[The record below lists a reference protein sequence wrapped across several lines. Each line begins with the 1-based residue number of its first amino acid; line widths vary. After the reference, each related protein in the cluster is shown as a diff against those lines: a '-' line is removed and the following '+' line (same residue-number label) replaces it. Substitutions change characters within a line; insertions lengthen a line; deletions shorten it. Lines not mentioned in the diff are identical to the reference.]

1 MHGKEFVNCLLSS
14 YFTLVTLISV
24 IMLVLGLHFYPD
36 ASFGYI
42 AYAAPLLYGAY
53 GTLTNVVMYS
63 RHELSTKEFLI
74 RKGIQLVLVE
84 IVVLSIVF
92 GGEELNEEVWPVM
105 IALAIGIFVVYVLS
119 HVVDWIQ
126 SLLSAKKM
134 TQELIRFQ
142 ERVKIEE

>member
-74 RKGIQLVLVE
+74 RKGYSWFWWKSLFFPSYLVE
-84 IVVLSIVF
+84 RA
-92 GGEELNEEVWPVM
+92 E
-105 IALAIGIFVVYVLS
+105 
-119 HVVDWIQ
+119 
-126 SLLSAKKM
+126 
-134 TQELIRFQ
+134 
-142 ERVKIEE
+142 